1 MISVR
6 WWNGLSGWGGGWGA
20 LWWWGSLTDAHPDW
34 SISWGICWRTPISE
48 FKGSHRII
56 PQFDRRGPNSKS
68 FPWSKIRHGDAIEL
82 ILIFNCIPAVFTHSS
97 FACFPLSGI
106 LAVTCLI
113 VLFRWPVR
121 NLFCHFH
128 FYSAQQGFRFR
139 FPKRVF
145 RFQLFPVSASVAK
158 RFFSFPVISVIS
170 VSGPKRVFWF
180 LQTDFPASPH
190 GFFGFRKRFLCGF
203 RERFFVFFGSSVRPH
218 GFSRFSVSAATQNG
232 ISGFPFSG
240 KNGFPMGC

>member
-82 ILIFNCIPAVFTHSS
+82 SLIFNCIPAVFTHSS

-106 LAVTCLI
+106 FAVTCLI

-128 FYSAQQGFRFR
+128 FYSAQHGFRFR

-158 RFFSFPVISVIS
+158 RFL
-170 VSGPKRVFWF
+170 VFRLFRLSRF
-180 LQTDFPASPH
+180 LAPN
-190 GFFGFRKRFLCGF
+190 GFFGFCKRIPPLLRTVFWFPQTLFVRFPRTVF
-203 RERFFVFFGSSVRPH
+203 RFFGSSVRPH

>member
-180 LQTDFPASPH
+180 LQTDSPASPH

-203 RERFFVFFGSSVRPH
+203 RERFFVFSVPRLGH
-218 GFSRFSVSAATQNG
+218 M
-232 ISGFPFSG
+232 GFPVFRFPRQP
-240 KNGFPMGC
+240 KTVFRGFRFLVKMGFQWVA